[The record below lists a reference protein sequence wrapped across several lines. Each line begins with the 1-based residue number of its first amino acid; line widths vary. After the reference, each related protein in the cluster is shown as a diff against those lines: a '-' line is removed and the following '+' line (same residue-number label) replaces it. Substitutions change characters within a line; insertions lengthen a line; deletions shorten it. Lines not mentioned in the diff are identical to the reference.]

1 MSSACWVR
9 LAERALPAVWQGMA
23 KAGVLWEPRPLPWM
37 EQLAHGG
44 TTVGKG
50 HQITIGGH

>member
-37 EQLAHGG
+37 EQLARGG